1 MNDQFHTASFVT
13 KFMGS
18 AIAHCRLNGPG
29 GGGFVASLSN
39 DHCVIEL
46 ENVDNDYVRFEFH
59 RPGEKEPRWELADY
73 LDCRFAAQ
81 GGAFK
86 LRPEPSED
94 LSNQEKFE
102 WYLQRFDEVLVLGY
116 LDAPLAGDYSWAEA
130 YVAAAEEFESLSDEL
145 YVLRQ
150 AKHPEAKRLYEMLR
164 DGNRAWM
171 AEVREILVEKSAQ
184 GGEQDA
190 VKPEE

>member
-116 LDAPLAGDYSWAEA
+116 LDAPLSGDYSWEGQYREA
-130 YVAAAEEFESLSDEL
+130 QEEYKRLSVELSRLSDAGL
-145 YVLRQ
+145 D
-150 AKHPEAKRLYEMLR
+150 PEGSIWRKRRKGDLT
-164 DGNRAWM
+164 WM
-171 AEVREILVEKSAQ
+171 DEVRGLL
-184 GGEQDA
+184 EQNSLNSQDSQD
-190 VKPEE
+190 